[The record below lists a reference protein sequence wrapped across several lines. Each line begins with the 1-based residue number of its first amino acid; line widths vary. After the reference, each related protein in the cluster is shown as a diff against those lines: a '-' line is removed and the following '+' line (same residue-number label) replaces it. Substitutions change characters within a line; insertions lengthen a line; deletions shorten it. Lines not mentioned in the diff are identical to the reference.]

1 MYSSNLEKILGI
13 EQNCLSDDLE
23 IFDHE
28 SSLTLDEAFQESDNE
43 LELKKEYHEQR
54 LNLRAMEFLSKILK
68 K

>member
-13 EQNCLSDDLE
+13 EQNCFSDDLE

-43 LELKKEYHEQR
+43 LELKKE
-54 LNLRAMEFLSKILK
+54 
-68 K
+68 